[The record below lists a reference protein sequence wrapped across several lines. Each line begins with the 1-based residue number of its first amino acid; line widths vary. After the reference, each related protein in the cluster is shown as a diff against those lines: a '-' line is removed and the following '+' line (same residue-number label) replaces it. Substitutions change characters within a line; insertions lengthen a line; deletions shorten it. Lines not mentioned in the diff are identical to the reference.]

1 MTELGPLSRLPARQL
16 DLPEPGRNSDPDFFL
31 FESRL
36 YEFYAYFSAGNRCRP
51 GRCAHGTGRGAVL
64 RLSNLQTIRIMRKR
78 MMTGALAL
86 LALLLV
92 GRTEAREPGTFQLST
107 HMLDISQGAPAPD
120 VAVTLRAQEPDGSWR
135 VVAERR
141 TDANGRIADLLP
153 HGAPGANDGLYRLH
167 FETDPYFAAQGLRS
181 IYPYVEVTFR
191 IEGEGHYHIPI
202 AMSANGYSTYR
213 GN

>member
-1 MTELGPLSRLPARQL
+1 MKKL
-16 DLPEPGRNSDPDFFL
+16 
-31 FESRL
+31 
-36 YEFYAYFSAGNRCRP
+36 
-51 GRCAHGTGRGAVL
+51 V
-64 RLSNLQTIRIMRKR
+64 
-78 MMTGALAL
+78 MTGALVL

-202 AMSANGYSTYR
+202 TMSANGYSTYR